1 MSQFFVYQ
9 IIPGRATVSRS
20 RAMTIARRNVR
31 GDRMITK
38 RKFLSLSC
46 ATGLALILPGM
57 RRGAAAQTHQNT
69 ARMLVGFGAGGAI
82 DVIARTLVDG
92 MKDYAPSFIVD
103 NRPGAGGRL
112 ALGALKGSP
121 SDGSVMVLTPASMI
135 TIFPHIYKTLG
146 YEPWDFTPVTAVCS
160 FPFLITVG
168 PMVPAEVRTLADFV
182 KWCAANPRQAT
193 YGTAAAGSMLH
204 FTGMTLGKAGGFE
217 FVHLPYGG
225 PGGIQDL
232 IGGRIAAT
240 IYPIGT
246 ALAHVQAGS
255 IRALATTGPRR
266 SPLLADVPT
275 VQEAGYSALQAEEWF
290 GVFVAANTPAATVDR
305 LNGAIRAV
313 IGTDTF
319 KASLAKVSVHA
330 LDVTPAEFA
339 GLVKSDFDRWGPIV
353 RASGFSP
360 DD

>member
-82 DVIARTLVDG
+82 DVIARMLVEG
-92 MKDYAPSFIVD
+92 MKNYAPSFIVD

-112 ALGALKGSP
+112 ALGVLKSGP
-121 SDGSVMVLTPASMI
+121 TDGTTMILAPASN
-135 TIFPHIYKTLG
+135 FAVYPHVYKTLG
-146 YEPWDFTPVTAVCS
+146 YDAFGDFVPVTTVCS

-182 KWCAANPRQAT
+182 KWSAANPKQAS

-204 FTGMTLGKAGGFE
+204 FTGVTLARTGGFE

-240 IYPIGT
+240 ISPIRP
-246 ALAHVQAGS
+246 AL
-255 IRALATTGPRR
+255 P
-266 SPLLADVPT
+266 P
-275 VQEAGYSALQAEEWF
+275 
-290 GVFVAANTPAATVDR
+290 
-305 LNGAIRAV
+305 
-313 IGTDTF
+313 
-319 KASLAKVSVHA
+319 
-330 LDVTPAEFA
+330 
-339 GLVKSDFDRWGPIV
+339 
-353 RASGFSP
+353 
-360 DD
+360 